1 MQCESLSLDVVT
13 FVCLLKACGTIGD
26 VEMGKNIHNEI
37 NSMGLLEKNIVL
49 GNSLVDMYVRCGVL
63 VKAQEILKELPIRD
77 VVSWNA
83 LISGYSHQKQ
93 CQQAF
98 NCFEKIQSEGLAPD
112 VVIFISLL
120 KACGTI
126 GAMGEGKKLHEEI
139 VNRGLLEKNIVLG
152 NALMDMYMKCVMCVQ
167 AQEVFEGLPVRDVI
181 S

>member
-1 MQCESLSLDVVT
+1 MC
-13 FVCLLKACGTIGD
+13 
-26 VEMGKNIHNEI
+26 H
-37 NSMGLLEKNIVL
+37 
-49 GNSLVDMYVRCGVL
+49 VRCGVL
-63 VKAQEILKELPIRD
+63 AKAEEILKELLIHD

-83 LISGYSHQKQ
+83 LIFGYSHQKQ

-98 NCFEKIQSEGLAPD
+98 NCFEQMQSEGLVPD
-112 VVIFISLL
+112 VVTFISLL
-120 KACGTI
+120 KACGIT

-167 AQEVFEGLPVRDVI
+167 AQEVFEGLLVRDVI